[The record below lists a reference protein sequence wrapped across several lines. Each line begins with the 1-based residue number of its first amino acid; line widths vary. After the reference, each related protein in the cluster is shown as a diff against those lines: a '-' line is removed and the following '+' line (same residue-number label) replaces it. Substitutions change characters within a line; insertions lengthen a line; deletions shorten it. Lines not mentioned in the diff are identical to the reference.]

1 LLRRFQNT
9 AYRQRTS
16 GDQPPSKAEARLE
29 SGGPGEIALGGA
41 MKGKFFA
48 SAAAAAL
55 MLAGFGD
62 EARAQAQAPQAQ
74 PEPSG
79 TDAPV
84 SSGDTGAPPAEAAEP
99 IEEVVITGSLIRR
112 APTVSVAE
120 YGREDF
126 VAEGSPTIDALLDR
140 NPIQYAGFNK
150 SDQNYLGG
158 VISGIKSVNLRGL
171 YRTLPLFNG
180 RRMLTGGGISNQGYA
195 PVDVGMLPLV
205 ALDRVETLRSGG
217 STLYGSDAIAGVW
230 NFITRDNFDGL
241 ELMAEHQYYEGG
253 GETTLGAIVGVQG
266 DRVRWTA
273 AVEYYDADVLRIDE
287 RRPLVRYGNPA
298 EGGWNTGFSSV
309 SFPGV
314 VSLSPNGVANARVDP
329 LCGRLTG
336 YNPLISS
343 WVANPTT
350 CRWSFVGYN
359 NFVDNETRHKFYTQ
373 VSADVTENVEVYSS
387 FIWSASDVEWN
398 TVPHYPNNNIGS
410 GHSPSALHYFIPRD
424 NPGYNAFLA
433 ALPAAERP
441 VFDAG
446 VPIDPANPASL
457 RGLWIRARPD
467 IFSEPRKSGPRER
480 EWKQLV
486 FGVRGDLPFDLGFV
500 KNLSYDVSAMYQ
512 QRDFFIS
519 GPDTLTDRYKL
530 ALVGLGGPSC
540 RPPSPDPFSPLNA
553 PFRNNAAQGCYAWN
567 PFGNAAV
574 AAPGSPED
582 NRADVQD
589 WFIGDSQADQD
600 AESSTVDV
608 LLRGETGLVLPGGPV
623 AFAVGAQS
631 LIFDEDVR
639 FPGDNGVDGVPRT
652 PPFVFL
658 GFNSP
663 KQYDVTSHRKSVF
676 GELAVPL
683 LENLDIQLAVRR
695 EDYEINAQTAPRV
708 AFAWKP
714 LDWITVRGGYE
725 RAFSIPTAAFESV
738 NLESFLSVN
747 QNDFL
752 PRTVRF
758 SAGLNP
764 EVSDNIE
771 LGLVLRPIDNLLID
785 LNYYRFELQGL
796 VGTEALA
803 YSELLVDPAN
813 PTRFIGAISDLVN
826 GPDVVTDGV
835 DFSVSYNR
843 EFMGGEFGATL
854 DGVWLSKYDLL
865 IPATP
870 AVPAVGP
877 LPARPALPPR
887 TYNAGGFYNTRSS
900 GSPVG
905 IGSYPEWKFNVGLS
919 YEYGPHT
926 ISGLMRYIS
935 GYDLHPTVADCC
947 MVGSI
952 DADVRYDLFYTLR
965 LFDENTRLT
974 FSIINVTDEDPPLA
988 PQELGYDSS
997 THNPLTRSFK
1007 VTLTQRFGGR

>member
-1 LLRRFQNT
+1 VAALLTGACVTGAAAQVQPGQPGGEAVQT
-9 AYRQRTS
+9 ARPDPGAPSQLDS
-16 GDQPPSKAEARLE
+16 SPPPA
-29 SGGPGEIALGGA
+29 PG
-41 MKGKFFA
+41 A
-48 SAAAAAL
+48 SA
-55 MLAGFGD
+55 GN
-62 EARAQAQAPQAQ
+62 
-74 PEPSG
+74 
-79 TDAPV
+79 TV
-84 SSGDTGAPPAEAAEP
+84 
-99 IEEVVITGSLIRR
+99 EEVVVTGSLIRR

-120 YGREDF
+120 YGREEF
-126 VAEGSPTIDALLDR
+126 VAEGSPTIDTLLDR

-195 PVDVGMLPLV
+195 PIDVGMLPLV

-253 GETTLGAIVGVQG
+253 GETTLGAIVGVQSE
-266 DRVRWTA
+266 RVRWTA
-273 AVEYYDADVLRIDE
+273 AVEYYDADVQRIDE

-298 EGGWNTGFSSV
+298 DGAWNTGFSSV

-314 VSLSPNGVANARVDP
+314 VSLSPAGANARVDP
-329 LCGRLTG
+329 LCGQVTG

-387 FIWSASDVEWN
+387 FIWSSSDVEWN
-398 TVPHYPNNNIGS
+398 TVPHYPNNNLGS
-410 GHSPSALHYFIPRD
+410 GHNPNGLHYFIPRD

-441 VFDAG
+441 LFDAG
-446 VPIDPANPASL
+446 VEFGGL
-457 RGLWIRARPD
+457 RGLWLRARPD

-480 EWKQLV
+480 EWKQVVL
-486 FGVRGDLPFDLGFV
+486 GVRGDLPFDLGVV

-553 PFRNNAAQGCYAWN
+553 SFRNNAALGCYAWN

-574 AAPGSPED
+574 AAPGSPEK
-582 NRADVQD
+582 NRADVRE
-589 WFIGDSQADQD
+589 WFVGDSQADQD
-600 AESSTVDV
+600 AESSTVDA
-608 LLRGETGLVLPGGPV
+608 LLRGETSLVLPGGPV
-623 AFAVGAQS
+623 AFAIGAQS
-631 LIFDEDVR
+631 LLFDEDVL

-663 KQYDVTSHRKSVF
+663 KQYDVTSHRKSIF

-695 EDYEINAQTAPRV
+695 EDYEINAQTAPRA
-708 AFAWKP
+708 AFAWSP
-714 LDWITVRGGYE
+714 REWITVRGGYE

-738 NLESFLSVN
+738 NLESFLSVG

-758 SAGLNP
+758 SPNLNP
-764 EVSDNIE
+764 ETSDNIE
-771 LGLVLRPIDNLLID
+771 LGVVLRPMQDLLID
-785 LNYYRFELQGL
+785 LNYYRFELHGL
-796 VGTEALA
+796 VGTEALSA
-803 YSELLVDPAN
+803 SELLRDPID
-813 PTRFIGAISDLVN
+813 PTRFIGAISDLIN
-826 GPDVVTDGV
+826 GPDVETDGV

-843 EFMGGEFGATL
+843 EFMGGDLGATL
-854 DGVWLSKYDLL
+854 DGIWLHKYDLL

-870 AVPAVGP
+870 AVGTTPAS
-877 LPARPALPPR
+877 PAR
-887 TYNAGGFYNTRSS
+887 TYRAGGFYNTRSGGPN

-926 ISGLMRYIS
+926 VSGLMRYIS
-935 GYDLHPTVADCC
+935 SYEIHPSVADCC
-947 MVGSI
+947 MVGDI
-952 DADVRYDLFYTLR
+952 DRDVRFDLFYTLR
-965 LFDENTRLT
+965 LFDEKTRLT
-974 FSIINVTDEDPPLA
+974 FSILNATDEDPPLA
-988 PQELGYDSS
+988 PQELGYDTS
-997 THNPLTRSFK
+997 THSPITRSFK
-1007 VTLTQRFGGR
+1007 VTLSQRFGGR